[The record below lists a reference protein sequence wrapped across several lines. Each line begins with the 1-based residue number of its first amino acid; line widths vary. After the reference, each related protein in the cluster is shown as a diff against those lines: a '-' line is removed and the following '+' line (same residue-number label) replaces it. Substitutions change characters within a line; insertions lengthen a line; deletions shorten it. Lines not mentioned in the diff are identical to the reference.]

1 MSSNKYG
8 YIADTGPEQA
18 FRSNTGVF
26 NPADINEL
34 IAEDKWT
41 DFGQLELIETQ
52 SVSGS
57 SAIDFKNLQESI
69 YNVHFVTMPTMETTS
84 TGHPQASKMQLR
96 FSNDGGSTFE
106 SGASDYQWVNKYVN
120 RSDGEGVSKDSAD
133 SSIEWTPRCNSGEP
147 TSAYMYIHNLG
158 DATKYKFTS
167 SHTTLN
173 VDQGEFFFG
182 GGFYMKAESI
192 NAIRFYNDYAMTGS
206 LSLYGIRFTS

>member
-1 MSSNKYG
+1 MSNS
-8 YIADTGPEQA
+8 
-18 FRSNTGVF
+18 GVF
-26 NPADINEL
+26 DVNDIRYLMDYQQWPTPGEL
-34 IAEDKWT
+34 
-41 DFGQLELIETQ
+41 QLIETQ
-52 SVSGS
+52 TFSGASSV
-57 SAIDFKNLQESI
+57 DFTNLQESI

-106 SGASDYQWVNKYVN
+106 SGGSDYQWANQYVNKSGGN
-120 RSDGEGVSKDSAD
+120 GESKDSAD
-133 SSIEWTPRCNSGEP
+133 SSIEWTPRCNNGEP

-182 GGFYMKAESI
+182 GGFYMTAESI

>member
-1 MSSNKYG
+1 MDYQQWPTPG
-8 YIADTGPEQA
+8 
-18 FRSNTGVF
+18 
-26 NPADINEL
+26 EL
-34 IAEDKWT
+34 
-41 DFGQLELIETQ
+41 QLIETQ
-52 SVSGS
+52 TFSGASSV
-57 SAIDFKNLQESI
+57 DFTNLQESI

-106 SGASDYQWVNKYVN
+106 SGGSDYQWANKYVN

-182 GGFYMKAESI
+182 GGFYMTAESI